1 MKVLAFN
8 SSPSKDKGNT
18 ALILNPF
25 LEGMK
30 EAGADVEVLYTKD
43 LNINPCQGK
52 FTCWLKTPGECFQKD
67 DMQQVYPKL
76 KADVIVH
83 ASPIYVDGING
94 PLKNL
99 IDRCIPVAEP
109 FVELRDGHCRHPLR
123 NKTGTNAGKVVL
135 VSTCGF
141 WEMDNFEPA
150 IFHMKAACKNMNRTF
165 AGALVRPCAH
175 AFQAM
180 LAMGAPVKDIPEA
193 AKEAG
198 RQLVKDGEMSEET
211 LNIISR
217 ELIPLETFIQMSNK
231 TFEQL
236 IEAAN
241 KS

>member
-8 SSPSKDKGNT
+8 SSPSKDKGRT

-30 EAGADVEVLYTKD
+30 EAGADVELFYTKD
-43 LNINPCQGK
+43 LNIKPCQGE
-52 FTCWLKTPGECFQKD
+52 FTCWIKTPGQCFQKD
-67 DMQQVYPKL
+67 DMQMLYPKL
-76 KADVIVH
+76 NADVIVF
-83 ASPIYVDGING
+83 ASPVYVDGING

-109 FVELRDGHCRHPLR
+109 FIELRDGHCRHPLR
-123 NKTGTNAGKVVL
+123 DKTGTKTGKVVL

-150 IFHMKAACKNMNRTF
+150 VFHMKAACRNMNRTF
-165 AGALVRPCAH
+165 AGALLRPCAH
-175 AFQAM
+175 VYQTI
-180 LAMGAPVKDIPEA
+180 LAMGGPVKDIPEA

-198 RQLVKDGEMSEET
+198 RQLVKDGEMSEKT

-217 ELIPLETFIQMSNK
+217 ELITLDSFLKMANQMFK
-231 TFEQL
+231 QA
-236 IEAAN
+236 IEAAK